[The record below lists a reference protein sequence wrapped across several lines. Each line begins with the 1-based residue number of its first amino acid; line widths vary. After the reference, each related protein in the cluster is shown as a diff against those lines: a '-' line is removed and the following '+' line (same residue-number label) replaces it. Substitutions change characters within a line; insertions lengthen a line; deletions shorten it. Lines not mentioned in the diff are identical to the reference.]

1 MYDNL
6 LMGLSSVA
14 EPIHLFAIILGV
26 ILGIIVGILPGL
38 GSTAAAAIMI
48 PVTLW
53 MTPMQ
58 ALSMLGALYAASTAG
73 GSITSILFRIPGESS
88 SAVTLFDG
96 FPMAQRGEAGRALG
110 LSMTASAIGGTI
122 SALVLMFIAPLLAK
136 VALGFSMPEYFAL
149 CLFGMSAVT
158 SLGGKSQLKSLLS
171 LCIGLFVVTIGLS
184 GVTGVD
190 RFTFGILHLRYGVNM
205 VAIVVG
211 LFGFSEFLRNT
222 SKVVFKKK
230 ELQVE
235 RTKTNLR
242 VIKDFLHMK
251 AMAVRSILLGIF
263 MGVLPG
269 SGSTV
274 ASLLAYNEAVRW
286 SKHPEKF
293 GTGIDEGIAAPEFAN
308 NAACG
313 GALIPALTLG
323 IPGSSTC
330 AVILAAMISHGMTPG
345 PRLFVEN
352 SDVVWGFIAA
362 FLTANVVM
370 IFVGLLGIWVLAKV
384 LTIHRAIL
392 NWIIFLLCV
401 IGAFGINNNMID
413 VYIMFI
419 FGFLGFVLEKYG
431 FPLMPL
437 VLGII
442 LGPLAET
449 ALETGMIM
457 HGSFWPFITRPVA
470 GILLF
475 LSIVSALFPLIRGI
489 LVHRREKASVS

>member
-6 LMGLSSVA
+6 LMGLSSLS
-14 EPIHLFAIILGV
+14 EPMHLFAIILGV

-38 GSTAAAAIMI
+38 GSTAAAAIMMPI
-48 PVTLW
+48 TLW

-96 FPMAQRGEAGRALG
+96 FPMAKRGEGGRALG

-122 SALVLMFIAPLLAK
+122 SAFVLMFSAPLLAK

-149 CLFGMSAVT
+149 CLFGMSTVT
-158 SLGGKSQLKSLLS
+158 SLGGKSQLKGLIS

-184 GVTGVD
+184 GITGVD
-190 RFTFGILHLRYGVNM
+190 RFTFGSLHLRYGVNM

-222 SKVVFKKK
+222 SLVVFKKK
-230 ELQVE
+230 EQQFE
-235 RTKTNLR
+235 QTKTNLS

-251 AMAVRSILLGIF
+251 AMAVRSILIGIF

-269 SGSTV
+269 SGSTI
-274 ASLLAYNEAVRW
+274 ASILAYNEAVRW

-293 GTGIDEGIAAPEFAN
+293 GTGIEEGVAAPEFAN

-330 AVILAAMISHGMTPG
+330 AVILAAMISHGLTPG

-352 SDVVWGFIAA
+352 ADVVWGFIAA
-362 FLTANVVM
+362 FLAANVVM
-370 IFVGLLGIWVLAKV
+370 VFVGLLGIWVLAKV

-419 FGFLGFVLEKYG
+419 FGFLGFMLEKNG

-449 ALETGMIM
+449 SLNTGMVI

-475 LSIVSALFPLIRGI
+475 LSILSVLFPLIRGI
-489 LVHRREKASVS
+489 IPHKREKSSV

>member
-1 MYDNL
+1 
-6 LMGLSSVA
+6 
-14 EPIHLFAIILGV
+14 
-26 ILGIIVGILPGL
+26 
-38 GSTAAAAIMI
+38 
-48 PVTLW
+48 
-53 MTPMQ
+53 
-58 ALSMLGALYAASTAG
+58 
-73 GSITSILFRIPGESS
+73 
-88 SAVTLFDG
+88 
-96 FPMAQRGEAGRALG
+96 
-110 LSMTASAIGGTI
+110 
-122 SALVLMFIAPLLAK
+122 MFIAPLLAK
-136 VALGFSMPEYFAL
+136 VALGFDMPEYFAL

-158 SLGGKSQLKSLLS
+158 SLGGKSQLKGLLS

-190 RFTFGILHLRYGVNM
+190 RFTFGSLHLRYGVNM

-230 ELQVE
+230 EQQIE

-251 AMAVRSILLGIF
+251 AMAVRSILIGIF

-274 ASLLAYNEAVRW
+274 ASILAYNEAVRW

-293 GTGIDEGIAAPEFAN
+293 GTGIEEGVAAPEFAN

-330 AVILAAMISHGMTPG
+330 AIILAAMISHGMTPG

-362 FLTANVVM
+362 FLAANVVM

-419 FGFLGFVLEKYG
+419 FGFLGFLLEKNG

-449 ALETGMIM
+449 SLNTGMII

-475 LSIVSALFPLIRGI
+475 LSILSVLFPLIRGI
-489 LVHRREKASVS
+489 IPYKREKSSVS